1 MQESNFLSRVFLWMF
16 VGLLVTFATG
26 AVVSGNV
33 NMLEGIFSTGGYIFL
48 VVVELVLVIVLSARV
63 HKMSPTGAKLAF
75 ILYSFVSGLTFS
87 SIFVA
92 FKVSSIIFVFLI
104 TALIMLIF
112 AVLGARTSID
122 LSKIGTIL
130 IMTLI
135 GIVLATVIN
144 MFVGSETFN
153 LAICVV
159 SIIVFM
165 VFIAFDV
172 QKIKRL
178 YQMYPNNENLA
189 ILGALELYLDFI
201 NIFIDLLRIFGDNK

>member
-87 SIFVA
+87 SIFVT